1 MSYPVASNSDAEQS
15 SLQGTF
21 MDILNTFRISG
32 SALQA
37 QSIRLNTISS
47 NLANVETTST
57 PEGGPYKKKSVYF
70 QSTPKTFQEQL
81 DQNMQDGVQGVKV
94 AAITE
99 DQTPPRKVYNPSHPD
114 AKENGYVNMPNI
126 NVLEEMVDM
135 MSATRSYQANVT
147 SIKMAKRMAMKALEI
162 GR

>member
-1 MSYPVASNSDAEQS
+1 
-15 SLQGTF
+15 
-21 MDILNTFRISG
+21 MDILNTFKIGS

-37 QSIRLNTISS
+37 QSTRLNTISS
-47 NLANVETTST
+47 NLANIETTST

-70 QSTPKTFQEQL
+70 QSTPLSFQQQL
-81 DQNMQDGVQGVKV
+81 ETNMRRGLQGVAVSKI
-94 AAITE
+94 AE
-99 DQTPPRKVYNPSHPD
+99 DDEPPRLVYKPAHPD
-114 AKENGYVNMPNI
+114 ANPEGYVEMPNI
-126 NVLEEMVDM
+126 NTLEEMVDM